1 MLCACFIVVQCG
13 VGLCPQTELHSF
25 RGREVGL
32 THFNIMNTLL
42 AGVVLLSDGQQENFG
57 TGNEM
62 L

>member
-1 MLCACFIVVQCG
+1 MQCG

-42 AGVVLLSDGQQENFG
+42 AGVVLLSDGQQGNFG